1 MSREATVKRRILI
14 YVLMILFLSAA
25 ELIPGRHY
33 TFFRPDFLLALPIV
47 TGLWISGYDGMV
59 MGLFCGFVLDF
70 AAGRGYGAGTL
81 FLMMVGLLASRFAPE
96 GTRPLLLAIPVMTVV
111 TTLLQTFLFAFLSWL
126 IPLTV
131 YERSFS
137 QSMRVAFRRLPSSL
151 LSNLVAA
158 AIVAL
163 FYLVGFY
170 RRKRKE
176 DSDAITLSFAE
187 GERIDV

>member
-1 MSREATVKRRILI
+1 
-14 YVLMILFLSAA
+14 
-25 ELIPGRHY
+25 
-33 TFFRPDFLLALPIV
+33 
-47 TGLWISGYDGMV
+47 MV
-59 MGLFCGFVLDF
+59 MGLCGFVLDLQPV
-70 AAGRGYGAGTL
+70 AVMVSTL
-81 FLMMVGLLASRFAPE
+81 FLMMVGLYSRLHLKEQGASF
-96 GTRPLLLAIPVMTVV
+96 GYTGMTVV
-111 TTLLQTFLFAFLSWL
+111 TTLLQILFAFLSWL

-131 YERSFS
+131 YERSLS

-163 FYLVGFY
+163 FYFVGFY